1 MPRFTQSK
9 KILPAVPRLWRVV
22 CPALVLGVAFLAGCE
37 RGDHPGNIGKAA
49 PEFTVSD
56 GVQSVD
62 LEKLRGHIVVLNLW
76 ATWCPPCVEELPS
89 LLAMHRALPDVEV
102 VAISMDSDDGVY
114 RSFLLRHHV
123 DLVTVRDESGRV
135 NALYGTAQIP
145 ETYIIDRQ
153 GVLRRKF
160 VSAQDWTSPEIV
172 EYLKKLGG
180 A

>member
-1 MPRFTQSK
+1 VKSK
-9 KILPAVPRLWRVV
+9 NSPLCWL
-22 CPALVLGVAFLAGCE
+22 LVLATAFTLGCE
-37 RGDHPGNIGKAA
+37 RGDHPGNLGKPA

-62 LEKLRGHIVVLNLW
+62 LGKLRGHIVVLNLW

-89 LLAMHRALPDVEV
+89 LLAMHRELPDVEV
-102 VAISMDSDDGVY
+102 VAISMDSDDTVY

-123 DLVTVRDESGRV
+123 DLVTVRDETGRV
-135 NALYGTAQIP
+135 NTLYGTAQIP

-153 GVLRRKF
+153 GILRRKF

-172 EYLKKLGG
+172 AYLKQLS
-180 A
+180 AA